1 MAHDETGIDA
11 AHEGADAVPED
22 APSIEFEEPDSF
34 VVEHVDRLEPS
45 IEALSAEENAGRAE
59 VADEEPPFDPP
70 DAEDLLS
77 SALED
82 NDPPFD
88 PPDAEDIEGAPLL
101 KEVVPQPTD
110 DLLLTT
116 VETVEEAPA
125 VAAPEP
131 VPPPPRAPRPDVHV
145 LNQPVPPITVYAS
158 WDRPEMAELLT
169 GLAGD
174 RRLARAQ
181 FSIERGGLDGAILR
195 LAAHESPDLLI
206 LDSTLNGP
214 EMLSGLDRLFGL
226 LARGSKVVVL
236 GVVNDIA
243 LFRELAARGVSEYI
257 VPPMRP
263 EDVARVLCR
272 LYADND
278 KSRVIAVIGARGG
291 VGASTI
297 AHNLAWSMAERQD
310 VSTALLDLDLS
321 FGTAAFSVHL
331 NAPHSLADVFLAT
344 EPVDDA
350 FLEQVAAKQ
359 TPRLQILSAPASLE
373 HDFPLDGLDLVIK
386 RARRTSS
393 FVVLDLPH
401 AWTAW
406 IKQTL
411 LSADDVLIVAGPDLA
426 SLSSAKNMLDLLSLE
441 RPKGSAPAV
450 ALSMVGVPNR
460 PEILFK
466 EFADALGAEPIAS
479 FAFEPDLFGLAS
491 IKGQMI
497 GEAAPESKTA
507 LALDALA
514 TTLTGRAPVE
524 RKRAT
529 VQPPAPAEPP
539 AEAPVISEIPD
550 AHEVEVNQ
558 EEPASPPSPGYALG
572 QQLELA
578 LAFPPAAAP
587 DAEPDQPAPLD
598 LVDVVSPLLRP
609 DYLTRAREAAEA
621 EFRALQSPPRKPT
634 GLLRRLAGA
643 AASLMFFFGG
653 VWWLQNQTDA
663 ADAAEPRPL
672 EDVRFE
678 QAAISGDLTA
688 TYEHALQL
696 IAGGEV
702 PEGVAEL
709 RRAANGGFALAQ
721 YRLAK
726 LYERGAGVEANLDLA
741 RQWTE
746 RAAAAGNPLAMHD
759 LGVFLARGEGVPMD
773 EAAAFRWFRQAAELG
788 VADSQYNLGILYQ
801 RGRGVSANASEALF
815 WFLLAARQ
823 GDEAAAARAAAIE
836 ANLSLMLIEQV
847 RARALAFRPQTAGA
861 AAGSRG

>member
-1 MAHDETGIDA
+1 M
-11 AHEGADAVPED
+11 
-22 APSIEFEEPDSF
+22 APSS
-34 VVEHVDRLEPS
+34 VW
-45 IEALSAEENAGRAE
+45 
-59 VADEEPPFDPP
+59 PP
-70 DAEDLLS
+70 
-77 SALED
+77 
-82 NDPPFD
+82 
-88 PPDAEDIEGAPLL
+88 
-101 KEVVPQPTD
+101 T
-110 DLLLTT
+110 
-116 VETVEEAPA
+116 
-125 VAAPEP
+125 
-131 VPPPPRAPRPDVHV
+131 RAPISSSS
-145 LNQPVPPITVYAS
+145 N
-158 WDRPEMAELLT
+158 
-169 GLAGD
+169 
-174 RRLARAQ
+174 
-181 FSIERGGLDGAILR
+181 
-195 LAAHESPDLLI
+195 
-206 LDSTLNGP
+206 STLNGP

-236 GVVNDIA
+236 GAVNDIA

-257 VPPMRP
+257 VPPMRQ
-263 EDVARVLCR
+263 EDVVRVLCR

-297 AHNLAWSMAERQD
+297 AHNLAWSIAERQD
-310 VSTALLDLDLS
+310 VPAALLDLDLS

-331 NAPHSLADVFLAT
+331 NTPHSLADVLLAT

-350 FLEQVAAKQ
+350 FLEQVSAKQ

-373 HDFPLDGLDLVIK
+373 HDFPLDGLELVIK

-411 LSADDVLIVAGPDLA
+411 ISADDVLIVAGPDLA

-466 EFADALGAEPIAS
+466 DFADALGAEPVAS

-491 IKGQMI
+491 IKGQMV

-514 TTLTGRAPVE
+514 TTLTGRAPAE

-529 VQPPAPAEPP
+529 VQPPAPAEPSP
-539 AEAPVISEIPD
+539 PTEAPVISEPLAD
-550 AHEVEVNQ
+550 AHEVELSH
-558 EEPASPPSPGYALG
+558 EEPASPPLPGYALG

-578 LAFPPAAAP
+578 LAFPSAISPAP
-587 DAEPDQPAPLD
+587 EAEPEEAAPLD
-598 LVDVVSPLLRP
+598 LVDVVPPLLRP

-653 VWWLQNQTDA
+653 VWWLQNQNDA
-663 ADAAEPRPL
+663 ADAAEPRPV

-678 QAAISGDLTA
+678 QAAFSGDLTA
-688 TYEHALQL
+688 TYERALQL
-696 IAGGEV
+696 IAGGDV

-709 RRAANGGFALAQ
+709 RRAADGGFTLAQ

-746 RAAAAGNPLAMHD
+746 RAAVAGNPLAMHD
-759 LGVFLARGEGVPMD
+759 LGVFLARGEGVPVD

-801 RGRGVSANASEALF
+801 RGRGVSADASEALF

-823 GDEAAAARAAAIE
+823 GDEAAAARAAALE
-836 ANLSLMLIEQV
+836 ADLSLMLIEQA
-847 RARALAFRPQTAGA
+847 RARAMAFRPQTAGA
-861 AAGSRG
+861 VVESRG